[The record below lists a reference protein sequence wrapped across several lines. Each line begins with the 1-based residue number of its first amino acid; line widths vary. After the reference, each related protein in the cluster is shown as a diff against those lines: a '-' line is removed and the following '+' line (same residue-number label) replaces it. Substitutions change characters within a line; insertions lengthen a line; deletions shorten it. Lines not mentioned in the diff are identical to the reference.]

1 MTGESGQV
9 HHERGMFDARD
20 GFRLFERWWLPQG
33 ESKAT
38 VIIVHGFGE
47 HSERYVHVAQHL
59 TEQGY
64 GVYAFDLRY
73 HGRSGTPKA
82 YVRSFDDYLSDL
94 DVFLERTRAREPGKP
109 LFLLGHS
116 LGGAIVT
123 LFTIT
128 RKPDIR
134 GIILSS
140 PALMISDEV
149 SPLLIKLSGF
159 IGRILPKL
167 PTVKLDC
174 TAISR
179 DPEVVRRYDTDPLVY
194 RGGTPAR
201 TGAELVRAIRIIQAR
216 MEEIALPLLIIHGTA
231 DRLAKPEGSKQL
243 YERVSTSDKNL
254 KIYEGLYH
262 ETMNEPEKEQVLS
275 DIAQWLDAH
284 CGE

>member
-1 MTGESGQV
+1 MTGETGQV

-20 GFRLFERWWLPQG
+20 GFRLFERWWLPKDA
-33 ESKAT
+33 SKAT
-38 VIIVHGFGE
+38 VVIVHGYAE
-47 HSERYVHVAQHL
+47 HSERYVHVAQYL
-59 TEQGY
+59 TGQGY
-64 GVYAFDLRY
+64 GVYTFDLRY

-109 LFLLGHS
+109 MFLLGHS

-128 RKPDIR
+128 RKPDLK

-149 SPLLIKLSGF
+149 SPFLIKISGF

-167 PTVKLDC
+167 PAVKLAC

-179 DPEVVRRYDTDPLVY
+179 DPEVVRCYDADPLVY

-201 TGAELVRAIRIIQAR
+201 TGAELVRAIKIIQAR
-216 MEEIALPLLIIHGTA
+216 MEEITLPVLIIHGTE
-231 DRLAKPEGSKQL
+231 DRLAKIEGSRQL
-243 YERVSTSDKNL
+243 YDRVNASDKTL

-262 ETMNEPEKEQVLS
+262 ETMNEPEEEQVARCTL
-275 DIAQWLDAH
+275 Q
-284 CGE
+284 